1 MLQGISYRNATNG
14 NLLNIFQMNV
24 PNIDPSTK
32 KFILQQ
38 LLKTE
43 KNKLESAWQLPSKI
57 NPALFKAFGAT
68 GRRALTTH

>member
-1 MLQGISYRNATNG
+1 MLQGVSYRNATNG
-14 NLLNIFQMNV
+14 NLLNISQMNV

-43 KNKLESAWQLPSKI
+43 KKQIRKCL
-57 NPALFKAFGAT
+57 AT
-68 GRRALTTH
+68 SLQNQPGPL